1 MVFDHY
7 LTVQVWT
14 PEFISTMAK
23 IDRTMVLVEFPGL
36 NLYYYDESILLVLA
50 AAVGKPV
57 KIYSNTLDVRR
68 GRFAWVWFE
77 IDLNKPVIGRVWL
90 KDHWYQV
97 EYEGL
102 QRIWTRCPLWLL
114 WSFNVGVP
122 QKTSCT
128 SCSGSSEKP
137 AGTTPSSS
145 GKQPPV
151 GVGAE
156 TAGGDSIHCENHY
169 HWRRRR
175 MSRVIKNR
183 YTGTGHWLVVKR
195 KNRNNNKQ
203 PKDSNII
210 GRGKNPNDNGKKEKY
225 HATRDVS
232 NNHAKNSAKQGDN
245 LKGKNIVNRSCLP
258 W

>member
-102 QRIWTRCPLWLL
+102 QRI
-114 WSFNVGVP
+114 
-122 QKTSCT
+122 
-128 SCSGSSEKP
+128 
-137 AGTTPSSS
+137 
-145 GKQPPV
+145 
-151 GVGAE
+151 
-156 TAGGDSIHCENHY
+156 
-169 HWRRRR
+169 
-175 MSRVIKNR
+175 
-183 YTGTGHWLVVKR
+183 
-195 KNRNNNKQ
+195 
-203 PKDSNII
+203 
-210 GRGKNPNDNGKKEKY
+210 
-225 HATRDVS
+225 
-232 NNHAKNSAKQGDN
+232 
-245 LKGKNIVNRSCLP
+245 
-258 W
+258 